1 MKFLRGEDILP
12 ADTQMRNKLF
22 QEKPSACKLR
32 VSSASI
38 PSEDML
44 AGWHNL
50 AELSKES
57 EMSCKFCS
65 F

>member
-32 VSSASI
+32 GFICLHSQ
-38 PSEDML
+38 
-44 AGWHNL
+44 
-50 AELSKES
+50 
-57 EMSCKFCS
+57 
-65 F
+65 